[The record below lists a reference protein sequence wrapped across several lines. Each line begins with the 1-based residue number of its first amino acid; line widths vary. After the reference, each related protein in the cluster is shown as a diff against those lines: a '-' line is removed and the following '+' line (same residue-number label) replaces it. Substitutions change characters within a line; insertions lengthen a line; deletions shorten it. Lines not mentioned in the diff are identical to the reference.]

1 MTDAPTPPKLFISY
15 SWTSPQ
21 HEKWVV
27 ELAEKLVA
35 SGVDVEFDKWGLK
48 EGHDKI
54 TFMEKMVTDS
64 TIDKVLMVIDKN
76 YAEKADA
83 RKGGVGT
90 ETQIISKEIYDKQQQ
105 DKFAALFLQKD
116 ENGEPYLPTYYKS
129 KIYMDFSESH
139 NFEREFE
146 RLLRW
151 IFDKPLYVKPAIGK
165 QPAFLSEKT
174 RIEIPTTDLQRNA
187 IKAIKDDKSNSS
199 GYVVDYLEML
209 SVGLESFRINNIE
222 ELKKPF
228 DDAVIESIEN
238 FTPYRAEFIELLLT
252 IVKYG
257 QGNNYAEILHK
268 FFEELIPYL
277 YLPKGYTG
285 LVRETD
291 QDNFKFIIHELFLY
305 TIAIL
310 LKSEKFEEVKYLVS
324 NNYYIAYH
332 PVNGQNLMVSYIEFC
347 NDVPSINE
355 TRKKRLYPNRASLQ
369 ADILK
374 DRSQYTGIDFL
385 YLMQADFILLMRNEL
400 ASIDLDNWWWYPM
413 TLLYTESSY
422 RGAFPVFVRAE
433 SREYFDRVKN
443 LLGIDNTNDINRL
456 LDSYKSGKK
465 HKPRV
470 GRTFLSL
477 KSLMNFDNLPNNP

>member
-1 MTDAPTPPKLFISY
+1 M
-15 SWTSPQ
+15 
-21 HEKWVV
+21 
-27 ELAEKLVA
+27 
-35 SGVDVEFDKWGLK
+35 
-48 EGHDKI
+48 
-54 TFMEKMVTDS
+54 
-64 TIDKVLMVIDKN
+64 
-76 YAEKADA
+76 
-83 RKGGVGT
+83 
-90 ETQIISKEIYDKQQQ
+90 
-105 DKFAALFLQKD
+105 
-116 ENGEPYLPTYYKS
+116 
-129 KIYMDFSESH
+129 
-139 NFEREFE
+139 
-146 RLLRW
+146 
-151 IFDKPLYVKPAIGK
+151 
-165 QPAFLSEKT
+165 
-174 RIEIPTTDLQRNA
+174 
-187 IKAIKDDKSNSS
+187 
-199 GYVVDYLEML
+199 
-209 SVGLESFRINNIE
+209 
-222 ELKKPF
+222 
-228 DDAVIESIEN
+228 ESIES

-324 NNYYIAYH
+324 NDYYIAYH
-332 PVNGQNLMVSYIEFC
+332 PINGQNLMVSYIEFC
-347 NDVPSINE
+347 NDVPSINK
-355 TRKKRLYPNRASLQ
+355 TRKERLHPNRALLQ

-400 ASIDLDNWWWYPM
+400 VSIDLNNWWWYPV

-422 RGAFPVFVRAE
+422 RGSFPIFIRAE

-443 LLGIDNTNDINRL
+443 LLGIDSKDDINRL
-456 LDSYKSGKK
+456 LDAYKSDKK